1 MGQAMAKRL
10 AGFGVKVMAYDK
22 YKKGFSKKYAMEVSL
37 KTLHKE
43 SDIISIHIP
52 YDKANHYFIDKAF
65 LKKFKKPIYVI
76 NTARGLVLN
85 TKDLVKAM
93 KKGKVLGAGLDV
105 LEYEEQSFEAFKGEN
120 LPKPFQYLIQSGRV
134 VLSPHIAGWTM
145 ESKLKHAETIVRK
158 IEALK

>member
-1 MGQAMAKRL
+1 MHR
-10 AGFGVKVMAYDK
+10 
-22 YKKGFSKKYAMEVSL
+22 
-37 KTLHKE
+37 E

-52 YDKANHYFIDKAF
+52 YDATNHYFIDKAF

-93 KKGKVLGAGLDV
+93 KKGKVVGAGLDV
-105 LEYEEQSFEAFKGEN
+105 LEYEEQSFEAFKGDE
-120 LPKPFQYLIQSGRV
+120 LPKPFQFLIQSDRV

-145 ESKLKHAETIVRK
+145 ESKLKHAQTIVDK
-158 IEALK
+158 IKLVS